1 MLPGGVLDFVGSN
14 SSGKCSK
21 SPFKITLKSIRC
33 RHALSVRDALLGLKE
48 ACTVVCSFFVRVSD
62 RLFFFVFFR
71 DRRVRSAVF
80 MRGPGLT
87 RVGPGCGFM
96 FGAS

>member
-1 MLPGGVLDFVGSN
+1 MLPGGVLEFVGSN

-21 SPFKITLKSIRC
+21 SPFKITLKRIRC

-62 RLFFFVFFR
+62 RLFFLSFLMVDVS
-71 DRRVRSAVF
+71 DRLFLCVAQGLLGLALGVVLCSALV
-80 MRGPGLT
+80 
-87 RVGPGCGFM
+87 
-96 FGAS
+96 